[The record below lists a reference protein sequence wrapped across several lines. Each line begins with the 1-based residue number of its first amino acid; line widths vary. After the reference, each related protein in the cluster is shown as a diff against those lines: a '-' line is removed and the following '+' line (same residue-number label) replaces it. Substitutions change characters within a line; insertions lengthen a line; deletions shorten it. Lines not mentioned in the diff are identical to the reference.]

1 MDLNLREIRAFIA
14 VAEAG
19 SFTRAALRLHLSQP
33 ALTVQIRRLEETLG
47 ARLFDRNSRNV
58 ALTPVGR
65 ELLPVLQKSLR
76 EMEHVLLDARALSD
90 GSTGTVRI
98 ACLPSFA
105 ASLLPD
111 LVRDFRQQVPGA
123 AFDIRDVVASVVN
136 RLVRSEEVDLGLT
149 GGDVVDPSL
158 EVLHAGEDRLC
169 VVCPVDHPLARKRRI
184 TLDSLTGHPLVLTAA
199 GTSVRAIV
207 DAAFEQAGVAPV
219 LTCEPMY
226 MMTAVAMVRAGLG
239 LTILP
244 GSSREILAEPSVV
257 ARAIDDPRFV
267 RPIALVKK
275 RGRTLPP
282 VTEAFV
288 PAIAPALA
296 DTRKGKGK

>member
-19 SFTRAALRLHLSQP
+19 SFTRAAVRLHLSQP
-33 ALTVQIRRLEETLG
+33 ALTVQIRRLEETVG

-90 GSTGTVRI
+90 GSVGTVRI

-111 LVRDFRQQVPGA
+111 LVRDFRHEVPGA
-123 AFDIRDVVASVVN
+123 AFDIRDVVANVVN

-149 GGDVVDPSL
+149 GGEPEDPSL

-169 VVCPVDHPLARKRRI
+169 IVCPFDHPLTKKRRI
-184 TLDSLTGHPLVLTAA
+184 TLEDLSAYPLVLTAR
-199 GTSVRAIV
+199 GTSVRAVV
-207 DAAFEQAGVAPV
+207 DEAFEQAGVVPE

-244 GSSREILAEPSVV
+244 ESAREILAEPSVA
-257 ARAIDDPRFV
+257 ARVIDDPRFV

-288 PAIAPALA
+288 STIAPALEG
-296 DTRKGKGK
+296 TRRH